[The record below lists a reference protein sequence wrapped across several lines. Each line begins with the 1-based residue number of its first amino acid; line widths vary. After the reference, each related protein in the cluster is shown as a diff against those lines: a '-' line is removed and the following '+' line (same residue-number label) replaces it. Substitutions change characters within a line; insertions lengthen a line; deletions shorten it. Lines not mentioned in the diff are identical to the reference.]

1 MNATTITNAMKF
13 RQLLTVVLF
22 ALTALFSSQSFAQ
35 SPVYTAFFS
44 DTAVSGYDTVAYFTQ
59 NKPVKG
65 DSSYSTQYKGAN
77 WHFSNTAN
85 LEMFKADPEKYA
97 PQYGG
102 YCAWAVANNNT
113 AKGDPLQWAI
123 HQGKLYLNYDADIRK
138 KWFSDKDA
146 LIVKANNNW
155 PNVIK

>member
-1 MNATTITNAMKF
+1 MKATTVTNTMMPK
-13 RQLLTVVLF
+13 QLLTAVLF

-35 SPVYTAFFS
+35 SPIYTTFFS

-65 DSSYSTQYKGAN
+65 NSSYSTQYMGAN
-77 WHFSNTAN
+77 WHFSSKEN
-85 LEMFKADPEKYA
+85 LEMFTVDPEKYA

-102 YCAWAVANNNT
+102 YCAWAVANNDT

-123 HQGKLYLNYDADIRK
+123 HQGKLYLNYDADIRQ

-146 LIVKANNNW
+146 LILKANNNW
-155 PNVIK
+155 PNVIQ

>member
-1 MNATTITNAMKF
+1 MNATTTTNAMIPK
-13 RQLLTVVLF
+13 QLLTAILF
-22 ALTALFSSQSFAQ
+22 TLTALFSSQSFAQ
-35 SPVYTAFFS
+35 SPIYTAFFS

-65 DSSYSTQYKGAN
+65 NSSHSTQYKGAK
-77 WHFSNTAN
+77 WLFSSKEN

-102 YCAWAVANNNT
+102 YCAWAIANNDT

-138 KWFSDKDA
+138 KWFSDKGA
-146 LIVKANNNW
+146 LIIKANNNW

>member
-1 MNATTITNAMKF
+1 MNAKTITKAMKP
-13 RQLLTVVLF
+13 RQLLTAALF

-35 SPVYTAFFS
+35 SPIYTAFFS

-65 DSSYSTQYKGAN
+65 NSSYTTQYKGAD
-77 WHFSNTAN
+77 WLFSNKAN

-102 YCAWAVANNNT
+102 YCAWAVANNDT
-113 AKGDPLQWAI
+113 AKADPLQWAI

-146 LIVKANNNW
+146 LIIKANNNW

>member
-146 LIVKANNNW
+146 LIIKADNNW